1 VLLGKVSFA
10 WLSSMVE
17 DLFCE
22 AEVAEFFKLS
32 REESFIV
39 QRHSNRSGCF
49 SVLEVYGV
57 AVIDA
62 PLLCPREKK
71 AGVDFLCCGTGKG
84 SRHFRSFS
92 WQFYL
97 GLDSQRPVDGMQA
110 IGVGDPSSSTTSK
123 VLSLGGSYVHS
134 LGSGSRGTVP

>member
-71 AGVDFLCCGTGKG
+71 AGVDFYVAELGKAVAIFDHSHG
-84 SRHFRSFS
+84 SFI
-92 WQFYL
+92 W
-97 GLDSQRPVDGMQA
+97 GLILISLLMA
-110 IGVGDPSSSTTSK
+110 CK
-123 VLSLGGSYVHS
+123 LSEWVTLLHLLRVRCY
-134 LGSGSRGTVP
+134 R

>member
-1 VLLGKVSFA
+1 VLCLGKVSVA

-17 DLFCE
+17 DLFCK
-22 AEVAEFFKLS
+22 AERVEFFKLS

-39 QRHSNRSGCF
+39 QRHSNGSGCF

-71 AGVDFLCCGTGKG
+71 AGVDIFYCGTGKG
-84 SRHFRSFS
+84 RCLFRSFS
-92 WQFYL
+92 WQ
-97 GLDSQRPVDGMQA
+97 
-110 IGVGDPSSSTTSK
+110 
-123 VLSLGGSYVHS
+123 
-134 LGSGSRGTVP
+134 